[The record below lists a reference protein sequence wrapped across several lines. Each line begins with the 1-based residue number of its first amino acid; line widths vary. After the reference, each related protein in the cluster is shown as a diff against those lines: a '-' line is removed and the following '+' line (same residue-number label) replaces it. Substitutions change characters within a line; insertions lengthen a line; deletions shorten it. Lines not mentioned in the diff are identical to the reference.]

1 MAFLNA
7 ASKEVGEVV
16 CYIKT
21 IFVLLCIYH
30 LAWNKDFY
38 SINVFI
44 EMYVVHTL
52 DGFFLYYT
60 G

>member
-21 IFVLLCIYH
+21 IFMLLCI
-30 LAWNKDFY
+30 
-38 SINVFI
+38 II
-44 EMYVVHTL
+44 
-52 DGFFLYYT
+52 
-60 G
+60 